1 MRTHVLS
8 LVALVGIA
16 IVAPAAFGQQPDRA
30 KAAAAGKALHD
41 KDCAACHAK
50 RFDGDPARIYLR
62 PDRRVN
68 TPAQLKAQ
76 VAYCNSQLGAGLF
89 PEDEEHIAL
98 YLDLTYYKFK
108 P

>member
-1 MRTHVLS
+1 MSAHVLP

-16 IVAPAAFGQQPDRA
+16 IAAPAALGQQPDRA
-30 KAAAAGKALHD
+30 KAIAAGKALHE
-41 KDCAACHAK
+41 KDCAGCHAK

-76 VAYCNSQLGAGLF
+76 VAFCNTQLGAGLF

-98 YLDLTYYKFK
+98 YLDQQYYKFK